1 MNEILSIVLCFVSG
15 VVVTSIIMVILG
27 IKNEINGLKQQINI
41 VNSFQRDI
49 ETLYRENGDI
59 RLVID
64 EKIANWASEIYR
76 NVEMKNEEIKRAF
89 EDTYRY
95 VDSRHDKLENK
106 LVDIV
111 KNGCEPAKS
120 K

>member
-1 MNEILSIVLCFVSG
+1 MEIVSIVLCFVSG
-15 VVVTSIIMVILG
+15 VVVTSIIMALLG
-27 IKNEINGLKQQINI
+27 MKNEITDLQKQAENFKFQTETNNALFREIEGL
-41 VNSFQRDI
+41 NSAIKHDI
-49 ETLYRENGDI
+49 G
-59 RLVID
+59 
-64 EKIANWASEIYR
+64 EI
-76 NVEMKNEEIKRAF
+76 
-89 EDTYRY
+89 YRY

>member
-1 MNEILSIVLCFVSG
+1 
-15 VVVTSIIMVILG
+15 
-27 IKNEINGLKQQINI
+27 
-41 VNSFQRDI
+41 
-49 ETLYRENGDI
+49 
-59 RLVID
+59 
-64 EKIANWASEIYR
+64 
-76 NVEMKNEEIKRAF
+76 MKNEEIKRAF